1 MSGEI
6 SVLQENWEKKEKKLS
21 SESLKVAFI
30 SVTLKKAFFVKYTIY
45 CLHFQRSKIEWLFS
59 LNTLDLSTVLDF

>member
-1 MSGEI
+1 MSEEI

-21 SESLKVAFI
+21 NESLKIAFI
-30 SVTLKKAFFVKYTIY
+30 SVTLKKAFFVKYNIY
-45 CLHFQRSKIEWLFS
+45 YLNVQRSKIEWLFS